1 MARNLPPSEVDVEC
15 ALAEGC
21 NCWSLSV
28 PGNLQEIE
36 GFLDDDD
43 NDVEDSD
50 DEEEEDE
57 DGPAPL
63 IDDSMLDFMPNED
76 GGFAPTVRE
85 PWRSDRELKR
95 VKGRAKKGG
104 RKMTRRQ
111 R

>member
-1 MARNLPPSEVDVEC
+1 MDVEC
-15 ALAEGC
+15 ASAEGWS
-21 NCWSLSV
+21 CWSLSV

-43 NDVEDSD
+43 NIEDSD
-50 DEEEEDE
+50 DEEDDE

>member
-1 MARNLPPSEVDVEC
+1 MVVEC
-15 ALAEGC
+15 AIPNGWC
-21 NCWSLSV
+21 CWSLSALAK
-28 PGNLQEIE
+28 LQDSE
-36 GFLDDDD
+36 GFLDDVDD
-43 NDVEDSD
+43 DD
-50 DEEEEDE
+50 DEEEDEEDDE
-57 DGPAPL
+57 EGPAPL

>member
-1 MARNLPPSEVDVEC
+1 MHVEC
-15 ALAEGC
+15 AFAEGWSS
-21 NCWSLSV
+21 WSLSV
-28 PGNLQEIE
+28 FANLQEIE

-43 NDVEDSD
+43 DDDVEDSNDEED
-50 DEEEEDE
+50 DEE
-57 DGPAPL
+57 GPAPL